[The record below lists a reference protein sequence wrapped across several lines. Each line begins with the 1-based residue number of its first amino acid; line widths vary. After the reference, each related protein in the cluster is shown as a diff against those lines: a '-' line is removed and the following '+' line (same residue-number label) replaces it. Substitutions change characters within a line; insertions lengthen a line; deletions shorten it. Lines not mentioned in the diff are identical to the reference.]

1 MVRYKKRYLVL
12 QLDNFNQVFYNSKSC
27 LQPLEIRDDALMES
41 VKCVVEELH
50 GDDGRATV
58 FNGLRTIYCNSATG
72 ICLLQVRA
80 GRPHALLASA
90 VPFLKVVGKGGGH
103 KVIPRTIYTGAT
115 IRHCYKRILKHQ
127 QEQLRLLLPQ
137 MKTDAEKKELESK
150 LMLIRNFDAKD

>member
-12 QLDNFNQVFYNSKSC
+12 QLDNFNQVFYNSKTC
-27 LQPLEIRDDALMES
+27 LTPLEVKDDALMES
-41 VKCVVEELH
+41 VKSVVEELH

-72 ICLLQVRA
+72 ICLVQVRA

-90 VPFLKVVGKGGGH
+90 VPFLKSVKGH

-115 IRHCYKRILKHQ
+115 IRNCYKRILRHQ
-127 QEQLRLLLPQ
+127 QDQLRLLLPQ
-137 MKTDAEKKELESK
+137 MKTEADKQELESK
-150 LMLIRNFDAKD
+150 LMQIRSFDAKD

>member
-27 LQPLEIRDDALMES
+27 LQPLEIRDDALVES
-41 VKCVVEELH
+41 VKAVVEELH

-72 ICLLQVRA
+72 ICLVQVRA

-90 VPFLKVVGKGGGH
+90 VPFLKSVKGH

-115 IRHCYKRILKHQ
+115 IKHCYKRILKHQ

-137 MKTDAEKKELESK
+137 MKTEAEKHELESK
-150 LMLIRNFDAKD
+150 LMQIRSFDAIAKD